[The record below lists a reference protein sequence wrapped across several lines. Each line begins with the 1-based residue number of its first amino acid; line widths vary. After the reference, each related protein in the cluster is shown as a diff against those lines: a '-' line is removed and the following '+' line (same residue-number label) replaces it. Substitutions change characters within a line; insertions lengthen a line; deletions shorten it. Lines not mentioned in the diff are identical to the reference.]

1 MRDEK
6 TYTNVIQYIKNLVQ
20 IGELTE
26 GDKLP
31 TEREMSLTLDLSRN
45 SIREALRTMETL
57 GIIESRQ
64 GSGNYLVGNIGKAFK
79 ETLIMMLLMSKINY
93 HEINE
98 VRRAIELQAYEIALN
113 KTSEEQLSKINE
125 SLVSLEHEKADER
138 IKRDREFHHELV
150 KTTKNTIMI
159 AIMEAMADVFENGI
173 SHNLQEMDEKDLEK
187 EMQYHKEIVESLQKQ
202 DREAGLLAL
211 TKHYDLIDKNLTS
224 SGQSSAST
232 SGGRDLPDSVGVGD
246 PGEMPHSGNEL
257 MSK

>member
-1 MRDEK
+1 MKMRDEK

-20 IGELTE
+20 MGELTE

-113 KTSEEQLSKINE
+113 KTNEEQLSKISE
-125 SLVSLEHEKADER
+125 SLVSL
-138 IKRDREFHHELV
+138 
-150 KTTKNTIMI
+150 
-159 AIMEAMADVFENGI
+159 
-173 SHNLQEMDEKDLEK
+173 
-187 EMQYHKEIVESLQKQ
+187 
-202 DREAGLLAL
+202 
-211 TKHYDLIDKNLTS
+211 
-224 SGQSSAST
+224 
-232 SGGRDLPDSVGVGD
+232 
-246 PGEMPHSGNEL
+246 
-257 MSK
+257 